1 MMNFIKER
9 YKMFEEEQEKRSTS
23 LDEYF
28 ELEARTTKDVG
39 YLKILSRSNS
49 PYVKK
54 CVLDNPNTPEKIKEK
69 LRNELK
75 EN

>member
-54 CVLDNPNTPEKIKEK
+54 SVLDNPNTPEKVKER
-69 LRNELK
+69 LRKELK

>member
-54 CVLDNPNTPEKIKEK
+54 SVLDNPSSPEKVKER
-69 LRNELK
+69 LRKELK